1 MIFRNSVA
9 QTAALVTGYV
19 FSFILAPIMLWRLG
33 LAQFGV
39 WAVTGAIATYAALID
54 LGITRALERFVAFY
68 HARGDRRSVE
78 ECFGLGL
85 VAVTTMAVLV
95 TPVVLL
101 AAPWVAH
108 LLDDV
113 LTPAEMRIVMLAS
126 AAMLVLGA
134 YRSVLRA
141 VPTGLQRMVEP
152 CLALI
157 AGNVINFAFSLV
169 ALAIS
174 RDLVV
179 YALANVA
186 AAVVSLIPMAMAVR
200 VTWSPVRVR
209 IPSKAIVSEVLGFS
223 LKSQVAWL
231 GDLVNNQ
238 TDKLIIAVLID
249 VRAAGAYEIAN
260 RVVVALKA
268 VAIMSIS
275 ALTAASTAMIA
286 TEGRGGIADFYRRYT
301 PRAMSVAL
309 PMLFFAIVCSP
320 ALMTAWLDDVPPNAV
335 LVVVV
340 LTLAN
345 AVSLTTEVAKVI
357 TMGDGRA
364 GEVARVAVIVVI
376 LNIVLTIVLAPLFG
390 ILGVVGGTALAI
402 AGGSALFLIR
412 FHRFYGVAGRVY
424 AKAVGVPAALA
435 GLAAAPVLLFW
446 LLFAGAAPDERLPA
460 FALAAAFFAVYVA
473 VYWPLAT
480 RIGILPERLNM
491 PRVPPYRK
499 AAASS
504 S

>member
-39 WAVTGAIATYAALID
+39 WAVTGAVATYAALID
-54 LGITRALERFVAFY
+54 LGITRALERFVAFH
-68 HARGDRRSVE
+68 HARGDRRAVE
-78 ECFGLGL
+78 QCFGLGL
-85 VAVTTMAVLV
+85 VVVTIMAVLV
-95 TPVVLL
+95 CPAVVL
-101 AAPWVAH
+101 AAPWVTH
-108 LLDDV
+108 LLGDV

-126 AAMLVLGA
+126 ASILILGA
-134 YRSVLRA
+134 YRAVMRA
-141 VPTGLQRMVEP
+141 VPHGMQRMVEP
-152 CLALI
+152 SFALI
-157 AGNVINFAFSLV
+157 AGNIINFAFSLV

-186 AAVVSLIPMAMAVR
+186 AAAVSLIPMAVALR
-200 VTWSPVRVR
+200 LTWSPVRARV
-209 IPSKAIVSEVLGFS
+209 PSKAIVSEVLAFS
-223 LKSQVAWL
+223 LKSQVAWI

-286 TEGRGGIADFYRRYT
+286 TEGRRGIADFYRRYT

-309 PMLFFAIVCSP
+309 PLLFFAAVSSP
-320 ALMTAWLDDVPPNAV
+320 VLMTAWLGDVPASSL

-345 AVSLTTEVAKVI
+345 AASLTTEVAKVI

-364 GEVARVAVIVVI
+364 GEVAQVAVIVVI
-376 LNIVLTIVLAPLFG
+376 LNIMLTVLLAPLFG
-390 ILGVVGGTALAI
+390 ILGVVGATALAI
-402 AGGSALFLIR
+402 VGGSTVFLIR
-412 FHRFYGVAGRVY
+412 FHRFYGVAGRAY
-424 AKAVGVPAALA
+424 ATAVGVPAALA
-435 GLAAAPVLLFW
+435 CLAAAPVLLFW

-480 RIGILPERLNM
+480 RLGILPERLNM
-491 PRVPPYRK
+491 SRVPPHRK
-499 AAASS
+499 AATSS
-504 S
+504 

>member
-39 WAVTGAIATYAALID
+39 WAVTGAVATYAALID
-54 LGITRALERFVAFY
+54 LGITRALERFVAFH
-68 HARGDRRSVE
+68 HARGDRRAVE
-78 ECFGLGL
+78 QCFGLAL
-85 VAVTTMAVLV
+85 VAVTTMAFIIAPAAV
-95 TPVVLL
+95 L

-126 AAMLVLGA
+126 ASILVLGA
-134 YRSVLRA
+134 YRSVMRA
-141 VPTGLQRMVEP
+141 VPTGMQRMVEP
-152 CLALI
+152 CFALI

-186 AAVVSLIPMAMAVR
+186 AAVVSLIPMAIALR
-200 VTWSPVRVR
+200 VTWSPVRARVPPR
-209 IPSKAIVSEVLGFS
+209 AIITEVLGFS
-223 LKSQVAWL
+223 LKSQVAWI

-275 ALTAASTAMIA
+275 ALTAASTAKIA
-286 TEGRGGIADFYRRYT
+286 TEGRGSIADFYRRYT

-309 PMLFFAIVCSP
+309 PLLFFAAVSSP
-320 ALMTAWLDDVPPNAV
+320 VLMTAWLGDVPANAV

-345 AVSLTTEVAKVI
+345 TVSLTTEVAKVI
-357 TMGDGRA
+357 TMSDGRA
-364 GEVARVAVIVVI
+364 GEVARIAVLVVI
-376 LNIVLTIVLAPLFG
+376 LNIVLTVVLAPLFG
-390 ILGVVGGTALAI
+390 ILGVVGATALAI
-402 AGGSALFLIR
+402 VGGSAVFLIR
-412 FHRFYGVAGRVY
+412 FHRFYGVAGRAY
-424 AKAVGVPAALA
+424 ARAVGVPAALA
-435 GLAAAPVLLFW
+435 GVAAAPVLLFW
-446 LLFAGAAPDERLPA
+446 LLFAGTAPDERLPA
-460 FALAAAFFAVYVA
+460 FAFAGAFFAVYVA

-480 RIGILPERLNM
+480 RLGILPERLKM
-491 PRVPPYRK
+491 SRVPTRREATAP
-499 AAASS
+499 S
-504 S
+504 